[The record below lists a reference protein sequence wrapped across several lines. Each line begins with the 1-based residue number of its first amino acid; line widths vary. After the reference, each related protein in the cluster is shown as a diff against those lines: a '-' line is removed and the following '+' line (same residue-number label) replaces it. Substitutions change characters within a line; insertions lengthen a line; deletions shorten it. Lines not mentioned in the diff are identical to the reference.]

1 MKKGSWRRIMRGRL
15 GFAAVSIL
23 GLALYL
29 WGALAAPVV
38 SWSDSETDMG
48 WARSGVGIFRP
59 VPEPPPGEPLVH
71 PPKPGY
77 LVFLAAAM
85 RAVPALGEAR
95 SVVLV
100 QSFLL
105 WLSISGTC
113 WFIARRS
120 RNGIWPW
127 AGLLL
132 FAVFR
137 IRDAA
142 SAVMSEAICAA
153 LFLPLAALSIW
164 KPRRPWVCAAT
175 GFGAAVLFAIRPD
188 VGAVLF
194 LLTAAAYLARRS
206 WRCLGIYAASF
217 TLLTL
222 GVWIVTRPVAG
233 SDPIRGVGHP
243 VLEASATYYWRPSLG
258 QWPRAQT
265 QSAMGRMELERAAG
279 NWKRTLSHPGPD
291 TRRELIWR
299 AFHGLLGTEFYDARW
314 SRLYGRL
321 DEASRLLTPLLILAA
336 VVGLSLPARG
346 MEPGARLSGGL
357 LLTSIVGH
365 NLVFGSNP
373 RYLLP
378 LLPFLLLFAIGA
390 IAALRGLSVLGRAAR
405 GVVLA
410 ALIVLTCLHR
420 EVLDWQWGMIESAG
434 ITLRQPIARRGLPP
448 PPATLHFRI
457 AAPILPTNAQM
468 LIRGPGGRVLYE
480 SSMDPRRD
488 QPDIAIP
495 IPAWLAAANSNEST
509 EIEITSFGSYDREHF
524 LLFPVIPP
532 PWAAPARR
540 ANSSD
545 LSPSTGARAGSLDWW
560 AHPGAD

>member
-1 MKKGSWRRIMRGRL
+1 MRGKL
-15 GFAAVSIL
+15 GFAAVSLL

-29 WGALAAPVV
+29 WGSLAAPVV
-38 SWSDSETDMG
+38 LWSDSEIDLG
-48 WARSGVGIFRP
+48 WARSGVGIFHP

-85 RAVPALGEAR
+85 RAAPALGEAR

-105 WLSISGTC
+105 WLSIAGTC

-120 RNGIWPW
+120 GNGIWLW

-132 FAVFR
+132 LAVFR

-153 LFLPLAALSIW
+153 LFLPFAALSIW
-164 KPRRPWVCAAT
+164 KPRRPWVCAST

-188 VGAVLF
+188 VGAILF
-194 LLTAAAYLARRS
+194 LLTAAAFLAGRS
-206 WRCLGIYAASF
+206 WRCLGVYAASF

-222 GVWIVTRPVAG
+222 GVWMVTRPAAG
-233 SDPIRGVGHP
+233 SDPLRGAGHP

-265 QSAMGRMELERAAG
+265 QSAMGRKELDRAAE
-279 NWKRTLSHPGPD
+279 NWKRTLSHLGPD
-291 TRRELIWR
+291 ARRELVWR

-314 SRLYGRL
+314 SRLYGCL
-321 DEASRLLTPLLILAA
+321 DEASRLLTPFLILATLA
-336 VVGLSLPARG
+336 GLALPARG
-346 MEPGARLSGGL
+346 MEPGARLPGGL
-357 LLTSIVGH
+357 LLASIVGH

-378 LLPFLLLFAIGA
+378 FLPFLLLFPIGA
-390 IAALRGLSVLGRAAR
+390 IAALRGLSVLGRAAW
-405 GVVLA
+405 GVGLA

-420 EVLDWQWGMIESAG
+420 EVLDWQWGMVESAG

-448 PPATLHFRI
+448 PPSTLHFRI
-457 AAPILPTNAQM
+457 APPFMPTNAQM
-468 LIRGPGGRVLYE
+468 LVRGPGGRVLYE
-480 SSMDPRRD
+480 SSADPRRD

-495 IPAWLAAANSNEST
+495 IPAWLAAANSNDPT

-532 PWAAPARR
+532 PWDRAAQRVGSPI
-540 ANSSD
+540 
-545 LSPSTGARAGSLDWW
+545 LSPATGIRSGSLDWW
-560 AHPGAD
+560 AHPGGD

>member
-1 MKKGSWRRIMRGRL
+1 MRGKL
-15 GFAAVSIL
+15 GFAAVSLL

-38 SWSDSETDMG
+38 LWSDSEIDMG

-59 VPEPPPGEPLVH
+59 VAEPPPGEPLVH

-85 RAVPALGEAR
+85 RAAPALGEAR

-105 WLSISGTC
+105 WLSIVGTC

-120 RNGIWPW
+120 GNGIWLWTGP
-127 AGLLL
+127 LLL
-132 FAVFR
+132 AVFR

-142 SAVMSEAICAA
+142 SAVMSETICAA

-164 KPRRPWVCAAT
+164 KPRRPWVCASM

-188 VGAVLF
+188 VGAILF
-194 LLTAAAYLARRS
+194 LLTAAAFLAGRI
-206 WRCLGIYAASF
+206 WRCLGVYAASF

-222 GVWIVTRPVAG
+222 GVWMVTRPAPG
-233 SDPIRGVGHP
+233 SDPLRGAGHP

-258 QWPRAQT
+258 QWPRAET
-265 QSAMGRMELERAAG
+265 QSAMGRKELDRAAG
-279 NWKRTLSHPGPD
+279 NWKRTLSHLGPD
-291 TRRELIWR
+291 TRRELVWR

-314 SRLYGRL
+314 SRLYGCL
-321 DEASRLLTPLLILAA
+321 DEASRLLTSFLILAA
-336 VVGLSLPARG
+336 VAGLALPARG
-346 MEPGARLSGGL
+346 MEPGARLPGGL
-357 LLTSIVGH
+357 LLASIVGH

-378 LLPFLLLFAIGA
+378 LLPFLLLLPIEA
-390 IAALRGLSVLGRAAR
+390 IAALRGLSVPRRAAW

-410 ALIVLTCLHR
+410 ALIVLTYLHR
-420 EVLDWQWGMIESAG
+420 EVLDWQWGMIETSG
-434 ITLRQPIARRGLPP
+434 VRVVQPIPKGALPRRG
-448 PPATLHFRI
+448 PATLHVRI
-457 AAPILPTNAQM
+457 ASPLMPPSAQ
-468 LIRGPGGRVLYE
+468 LEIFGPGSRRLY
-480 SSMDPRRD
+480 SSLEDPARQRPYVTIPL
-488 QPDIAIP
+488 PD
-495 IPAWLAAANSNEST
+495 WLLEVNRAAPVEL
-509 EIEITSFGSYDREHF
+509 SFVSQGGYGPHSY

-532 PWAAPARR
+532 PWSTPARR
-540 ANSSD
+540 DGSRE
-545 LSPSTGARAGSLDWW
+545 LSPASGVSAGSLDWW
-560 AHPGAD
+560 AHEGGPSRCF

>member
-1 MKKGSWRRIMRGRL
+1 MRGKL
-15 GFAAVSIL
+15 EFAAVSLL
-23 GLALYL
+23 GLGLYL

-38 SWSDSETDMG
+38 LWSDSEIDMG

-59 VPEPPPGEPLVH
+59 VAEPPPGEPLVH

-85 RAVPALGEAR
+85 RAAPALGEAR

-105 WLSISGTC
+105 WLSIVGTC
-113 WFIARRS
+113 WFIACRS
-120 RNGIWPW
+120 GNGIWLW

-132 FAVFR
+132 LAVFR
-137 IRDAA
+137 MRDAA

-164 KPRRPWVCAAT
+164 RPRRPWVCAST

-194 LLTAAAYLARRS
+194 LLTAAAFLAGRS
-206 WRCLGIYAASF
+206 WRCLGVYVASF

-222 GVWIVTRPVAG
+222 GVWIVTRPAAG
-233 SDPIRGVGHP
+233 SDPLRGVGHP
-243 VLEASATYYWRPSLG
+243 VLEASAEYYWRPSLG
-258 QWPRAQT
+258 EWPRAET
-265 QSAMGRMELERAAG
+265 QSAMGRKELDRAAG
-279 NWKRTLSHPGPD
+279 NWKRTLARLGPD
-291 TRRELIWR
+291 TRRELVWR

-321 DEASRLLTPLLILAA
+321 DEASRLLTPFLILAA
-336 VVGLSLPARG
+336 VAALALPARG
-346 MEPGARLSGGL
+346 MEPGARLPGGL
-357 LLTSIVGH
+357 LLASIVGH

-378 LLPFLLLFAIGA
+378 LLPFLLLFPIGA
-390 IAALRGLSVLGRAAR
+390 IAALRGLSVLGRAAW

-420 EVLDWQWGMIESAG
+420 EVLDWQWGMVESAG

-457 AAPILPTNAQM
+457 AAPFMPTNAQM
-468 LIRGPGGRVLYE
+468 LVRGPGGRVLYE
-480 SSMDPRRD
+480 SSADPRRN

-495 IPAWLAAANSNEST
+495 IPAWLAAANSNEPT
-509 EIEITSFGSYDREHF
+509 VIEITSFGSYDREHF
-524 LLFPVIPP
+524 LLFPVVPP
-532 PWAAPARR
+532 PWAKTARR
-540 ANSSD
+540 AGSPD
-545 LSPSTGARAGSLDWW
+545 LSPATGVRAGSLDWW
-560 AHPGAD
+560 AHADTDQQP